1 MDRAIEQWIKA
12 CCGCQLV
19 SQHEKVEPMTR
30 TELPSR
36 PWEHLAVDFRGP
48 LPSGDYI
55 FAIVDYY
62 SRWIDLAV
70 MKSTTAEKMVDSLK
84 QIFSTHGL
92 PVSITT
98 DNGPQFVSDHFKTYC
113 EVNGIVHRKTT
124 PSWPQANGEIE
135 RQNRSI
141 LKGLKIVQAE
151 KKDWKSEL
159 QTYLMMYRSAPHTA
173 TGVSPAELL
182 FNRVMRTKLPEI
194 HKYSETDYVVRDRDA
209 ERKGQGKMYSDAKR
223 GAAPSNIQ
231 PGDLALMKKNKE
243 NKLSTTFHSD
253 PFKVVEKNGNSVVL
267 ESKEGVQYKRNVS
280 HVKKFVN
287 PKCLVKM

>member
-1 MDRAIEQWIKA
+1 MDRAIEQWSKA
-12 CCGCQLV
+12 CYGCQLV
-19 SQHEKVEPMTR
+19 SQPEKVEPMTR

-36 PWEHLAVDFRGP
+36 PWEHLAADFLGP

-98 DNGPQFVSDHFKTYC
+98 DNGPQFVSDHFKAYC

-124 PSWPQANGEIE
+124 PLWPQANGEIE

-141 LKGLKIVQAE
+141 LKRLKIAQAE
-151 KKDWKSEL
+151 KKDWKSKL
-159 QTYLMMYRSAPHTA
+159 QTYLMMYRSAPHTT

-182 FNRVMRTKLPEI
+182 FNELCARNYRT
-194 HKYSETDYVVRDRDA
+194 ST
-209 ERKGQGKMYSDAKR
+209 
-223 GAAPSNIQ
+223 
-231 PGDLALMKKNKE
+231 
-243 NKLSTTFHSD
+243 STTRPIMLF
-253 PFKVVEKNGNSVVL
+253 EIETL
-267 ESKEGVQYKRNVS
+267 RERLKERCTRMRREELHPATFNQVTSR
-280 HVKKFVN
+280 
-287 PKCLVKM
+287 